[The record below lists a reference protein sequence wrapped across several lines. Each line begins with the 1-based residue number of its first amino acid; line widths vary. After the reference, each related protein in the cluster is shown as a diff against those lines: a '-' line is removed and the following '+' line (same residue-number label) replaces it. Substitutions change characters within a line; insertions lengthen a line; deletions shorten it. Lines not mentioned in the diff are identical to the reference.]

1 MSSIH
6 LQKKIMR
13 LIALLGLL
21 IIFQSCDDSSSTL
34 SFNGNIPGAEDGS
47 RIYFQKINQ
56 NNQPYDIDT
65 IEIRN
70 GKFSFEIEKNKH
82 TQLGLLNFRNL
93 NTSVLFFYDKKNI
106 EGEFDLNRIYDAKI
120 TGGKENDLFLDFKEK
135 LELFDRR
142 KKENLEAMQE
152 ARNAMSN
159 KDIVRLQTEAAVISN
174 EEQVYK
180 KEFIDKNINSLLA
193 MLLLNEMIVK
203 KEVNI
208 KEVESFLSKRNSK
221 IPDNVFMK
229 QIETNSER
237 LRVPEVGNMAPD
249 FSGPDPDGNIISLQ
263 EVMGKV
269 TLIDFWA
276 SWCRPCRVENPN
288 VVRVYNQFKDKG
300 FTVVSISL
308 DRENQRAQWLKAIE
322 DDKMDWYH
330 ISSLMHWQEPIARQY
345 GVRQIPM
352 TYLLDETGKIVA
364 SNLRGPALG
373 QKVSE
378 LLGNQ

>member
-1 MSSIH
+1 
-6 LQKKIMR
+6 MR
-13 LIALLGLL
+13 LLAILGLL

-47 RIYFQKINQ
+47 KIYFQKINQ

-106 EGEFDLNRIYDAKI
+106 QGEFDLNRIYDAKI

-135 LELFDRR
+135 LVLFDRR